1 MNVNKTPMVPL
12 YDPDTYGDA
21 AFDPNGDAPDL
32 SSPEWVAK
40 FAGSK
45 LQRGRPRAEAPK
57 KSTTLRLDPDVVAAF
72 KSAGPGWQSRMN
84 AALRKAAGL

>member
-1 MNVNKTPMVPL
+1 MNVKS
-12 YDPDTYGDA
+12 
-21 AFDPNGDAPDL
+21 PDL
-32 SSPEWVAK
+32 VLDSETEPDNDLPDFSSPEWVAK
-40 FAGSK
+40 FAGAK
-45 LQRGRPRAEAPK
+45 LQRGRPRVDAPK